1 FLPSPPGRAPASGP
15 DKAAADHGEPLP
27 LASQFS
33 QMGVVIQGAEV
44 DDWLAAEGQ
53 ATGRAAGSQ
62 EQLAVA
68 VGGPLVI
75 GNPLVLR
82 VQVPSR
88 PPQVKGHPLAFGLAP
103 DALQRFAFPE
113 LFGQGRAGIR
123 RGALRT
129 ELAAGGAAVGP
140 P

>member
-1 FLPSPPGRAPASGP
+1 GGGGGGAWGAEEAGGDDGEVLPCPRQGAQ
-15 DKAAADHGEPLP
+15 PL
-27 LASQFS
+27 
-33 QMGVVIQGAEV
+33 VIIQGAEV
-44 DDWLAAEGQ
+44 DDLLAAEGQ

-82 VQVPSR
+82 VQVPRR

-103 DALQRFAFPE
+103 DALQ
-113 LFGQGRAGIR
+113 
-123 RGALRT
+123 
-129 ELAAGGAAVGP
+129 GGTCLLTVR
-140 P
+140 